1 MELKK
6 AIFLFIVVISS
17 LTSFSCKKE
26 KTQLGLIEVKTSTI
40 QKSTSYNFIKNVTN
54 IAELELDEEQEKH
67 SKDSIVHPSNFISCN
82 TLAKVSVK
90 FNFPLPSPFFP
101 HRDLLYIIFLKILI

>member
-1 MELKK
+1 MKLNK
-6 AIFLFIVVISS
+6 AIFLFIIVTSS

-26 KTQLGLIEVKTSTI
+26 KTQHGLIGI
-40 QKSTSYNFIKNVTN
+40 QAPNVQKNATYNFIKNITN
-54 IAELELDEEQEKH
+54 IAELELDEEQEKYFN
-67 SKDSIVHPSNFISCN
+67 DSTVHPSNFILHN

-90 FNFPLPSPFFP
+90 FNFPLLSHFFP